1 MSGWGEENPRKRFV
15 ATANLVHCEMPC
27 ECIKIC
33 PIQNM
38 YMLIQI
44 HANLMKNQYTC
55 MPTIVHT
62 KCNTI

>member
-33 PIQNM
+33 SIQNM

-44 HANLMKNQYTC
+44 HANLMKNQY

>member
-15 ATANLVHCEMPC
+15 ATANLVH
-27 ECIKIC
+27 CIKIC

-44 HANLMKNQYTC
+44 HANLMKNQY